1 MSHPASHTPKRKP
14 PPGIV
19 RRTVRLVAAHALLQL
34 VAPQFWHAL
43 ALVAIAGMLAIPSSV
58 LESSSWLRAALPIAL
73 AVIGTAV
80 HGCHQHPA
88 AAARVKKHDAH
99 A

>member
-1 MSHPASHTPKRKP
+1 MSHTPKRKP
-14 PPGIV
+14 PGLV
-19 RRTVRLVAAHALLQL
+19 RRTLRIVAAHAILQL

-73 AVIGTAV
+73 AIVGTAV

-88 AAARVKKHDAH
+88 AKARTVK
-99 A
+99 